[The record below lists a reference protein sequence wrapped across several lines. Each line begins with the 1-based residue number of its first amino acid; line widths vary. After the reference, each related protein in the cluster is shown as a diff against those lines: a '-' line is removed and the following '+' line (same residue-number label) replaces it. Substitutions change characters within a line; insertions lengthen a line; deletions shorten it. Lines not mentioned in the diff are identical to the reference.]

1 MDIQQAVSS
10 LVAYGLKNGL
20 LEEADRIY
28 TVNLLLERLGLDSY
42 ESAPPL
48 EADLEQ
54 ILKAILDYACANGL
68 CQDSVTYRDLFDT
81 KIMNCLLPRPSQVR
95 KAFFDLYA
103 QSPQQATDW
112 YYAFSRATDYI
123 RTYRVKQEMGH
134 QNRIRRY

>member
-54 ILKAILDYACANGL
+54 ILKAILDYARKTA
-68 CQDSVTYRDLFDT
+68 QIAFDRS
-81 KIMNCLLPRPSQVR
+81 IDMRISLPRTSSAARQGDIDI
-95 KAFFDLYA
+95 AA
-103 QSPQQATDW
+103 
-112 YYAFSRATDYI
+112 
-123 RTYRVKQEMGH
+123 
-134 QNRIRRY
+134 